1 MAMQEGID
9 IDVEWHGM
17 AWAYRTAKTTYL
29 IYCRYYKMVCR
40 GQHWDFRTTTFQ
52 DRPRE
57 AVRRATES
65 MEQSRQAVAPSRDF
79 FLGAIN
85 W

>member
-1 MAMQEGID
+1 MGNF
-9 IDVEWHGM
+9 
-17 AWAYRTAKTTYL
+17 K
-29 IYCRYYKMVCR
+29 
-40 GQHWDFRTTTFQ
+40 TTTFQ

-65 MEQSRQAVAPSRDF
+65 MEQSRQAVAPSRDSF
-79 FLGAIN
+79 WGAIN